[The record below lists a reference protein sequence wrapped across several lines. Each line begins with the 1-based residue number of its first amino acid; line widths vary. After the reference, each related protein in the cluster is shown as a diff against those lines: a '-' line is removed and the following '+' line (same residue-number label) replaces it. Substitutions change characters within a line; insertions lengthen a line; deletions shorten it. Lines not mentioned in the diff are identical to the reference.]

1 MRALLRTFARA
12 NACALRAA
20 LARDAARWPAPPG
33 DPLRDT
39 LRAEAARATYT
50 LHRLGYTVHMRKH
63 VPGSGRRHAG

>member
-1 MRALLRTFARA
+1 MLFRAFAGVD
-12 NACALRAA
+12 ALHAA
-20 LARDAARWPAPPG
+20 LARDAARWPAPLG

-63 VPGSGRRHAG
+63 VPGSGRRYAI